1 MKDNYQS
8 QLFSKLVSTMITAL
22 DNPFYFGEEISN
34 YDELA
39 SALNKQGFKN
49 SRGRVFKGDTMSDI
63 DRENMKDRYL
73 PHRPFIDDEYPVMNY
88 WNEYSA
94 RFNWGSRNDV

>member
-1 MKDNYQS
+1 MAVKP
-8 QLFSKLVSTMITAL
+8 IT
-22 DNPFYFGEEISN
+22 NPFPPLDFNRAEQVSN
-34 YDELA
+34 
-39 SALNKQGFKN
+39 
-49 SRGRVFKGDTMSDI
+49 KGDTIRKFIERMSDI